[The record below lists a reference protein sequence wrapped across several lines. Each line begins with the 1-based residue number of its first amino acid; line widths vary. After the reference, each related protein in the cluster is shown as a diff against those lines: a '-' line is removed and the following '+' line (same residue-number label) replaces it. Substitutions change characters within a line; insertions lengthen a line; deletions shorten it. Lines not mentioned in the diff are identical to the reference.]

1 MTDTPDSQEE
11 NKNKPTVLIVDD
23 SRVIRVSMKKIL
35 GDEYNVVE
43 AEDGEDGWA
52 QIRAHKDVRCV
63 FTDYSMPELDG
74 FGLLKRIKGSA
85 NAQVNQLP
93 VVLVTGAEDDSSIQ
107 EQARESGFADIVM
120 KPFKPGEIR
129 QCVVQFFPEKQVKA
143 APVADTGE
151 LAALKAEVERL
162 KTQGASLIARAEQ
175 AEKSRLETNQEVVR
189 LKAELEMAQLNSA
202 SNERHEQEMNKAKE
216 ELSRVQAQLLSMTS
230 RAESAE
236 AAHRKVEQEI
246 NDIQSDLGKRQSDFA
261 QQLLER
267 DEQVKEAQKALASA
281 RQKADDADSARQK
294 AEDEIKQLRTTMLIR
309 QQGAEVEKNE
319 RVDALNKELEALH
332 KDLESARA
340 EAQAAKKAHQQYQ
353 QEKEKIVA
361 ELASARKAQAEADEE
376 KERTKRMLDRLRQDR
391 EDAVSRAESS
401 EESLAQAEKAMEQLR
416 SEIETSRSSEGETV
430 KLKESL
436 ASMRAEVDS
445 LRIDKEAAEAAQS
458 EVENEL
464 VSMAAALESME
475 KLKEAAEAKSI
486 ELQAAL
492 NDRREEEI
500 KRRKEEAEKPSK
512 TPTTPETQQA
522 EPAPAASKPEPTTEK
537 PAAPAA
543 KETPKEPVFGEVVEM
558 SGFWPDSDLP
568 GEPEIG
574 LKDDDK
580 TSQSTRR
587 KVPEREPE
595 VIRSK
600 GPGAVKI
607 AGMLVGLLLVGAG
620 GAYFLGFMDDEPAP
634 VETVTKPVEKKTP
647 SVAKDTVKK
656 GTVTREAP
664 PAVTKQAVEKP
675 PVEVPA
681 KPEPASPE
689 PVAPVAEVQEQP
701 ATEASTISAETPA
714 PVAAKPVFDPSTLS
728 GLDTPV
734 AVLESPYKEQSEK
747 TRTAAES
754 EFKRLMAI
762 QEGGVVPAE

>member
-74 FGLLKRIKGSA
+74 FGLLERIKSSG

-107 EQARESGFADIVM
+107 EQARQSGFADIVM

-129 QCVVQFFPEKQVKA
+129 QCVVQFFPEKQAKA
-143 APVADTGE
+143 APVADSGE

-202 SNERHEQEMNKAKE
+202 SNERHEQELNKAKE
-216 ELSRVQAQLLSMTS
+216 ELSRVQAQLLSMTN

-246 NDIQSDLGKRQSDFA
+246 NDVQSDLGKRQSDFA

-267 DEQVKEAQKALASA
+267 DEQVKEAQKALSSA
-281 RQKADDADSARQK
+281 RQKADDAESARQK

-319 RVDALNKELEALH
+319 RVDALNKELETLH

-340 EAQAAKKAHQQYQ
+340 EAQAAKKAHQQFQ
-353 QEKEKIVA
+353 QEKEKVIA
-361 ELASARKAQAEADEE
+361 ELTSARKAQAEADEE
-376 KERTKRMLDRLRQDR
+376 RERTKRMLDRLRQDR

-416 SEIETSRSSEGETV
+416 SEIEASRSSEGETV

-475 KLKEAAEAKSI
+475 KLKDAAEAKTI

-500 KRRKEEAEKPSK
+500 KRRKEEAEKPK
-512 TPTTPETQQA
+512 EAPTTPEPQQA
-522 EPAPAASKPEPTTEK
+522 ESAPAASVPEPATEK

-543 KETPKEPVFGEVVEM
+543 KEQPREPVFGEVVEM

-574 LKDDDK
+574 LQDDK
-580 TSQSTRR
+580 TSQAPRR
-587 KVPEREPE
+587 KVPDREPE

-600 GPGAVKI
+600 GPSAVMI

-620 GAYFLGFMDDEPAP
+620 GAYFLGFMDDEPGPA
-634 VETVTKPVEKKTP
+634 ETVTKPVEKKAPT
-647 SVAKDTVKK
+647 VAKDAVKK

-664 PAVTKQAVEKP
+664 PAVTKQTVEKP

-681 KPEPASPE
+681 TAESASPE
-689 PVAPVAEVQEQP
+689 PAAPVATAQESSS
-701 ATEASTISAETPA
+701 TDASTASAETPA
-714 PVAAKPVFDPSTLS
+714 PVTTKPVFDPSTLA

-734 AVLESPYKEQSEK
+734 VVLESPYQEQSEK
-747 TRTAAES
+747 TRAAAES